1 MVPPRQRPETSSRR
15 QNCKPRTMDVN
26 FTPLLPAAQLLV
38 TALVVMLRD
47 LFIKEHE
54 PKHILVFLSFVG
66 IALAAGE
73 TVALLGVEE
82 RAFNDSIVLDNF
94 ALFFG
99 LIFMF
104 AAALTI
110 LSSIGYVRQAGIQEG
125 EFYSLLLFATVGMML
140 MAGANDLMVFFLGLE
155 TMSVAV
161 YVLTGM
167 LRTDARSSEAAMKYF
182 LMGAFAT
189 GFLLYGIALIYGA
202 TGSTNLNVIADYLAK
217 QPSEW
222 PLYLIGGGFLLLIG
236 FVFKVGAVPFHFWV
250 PDVYEGAP
258 TPVTGFMSVAVK
270 AAAFAAWARIL
281 THKLSPLESDWVF
294 PLWILAIVTMTLGN
308 LLAIGQSSV
317 KRMLA
322 YSSIA
327 HAGYLLI
334 PIVVGEEWGGMPLLF
349 YVAAYA
355 FMTFGAFA
363 VLTSLAEDDNPRE
376 SYRDFAGLGFKRPL
390 LGFAMSLFMLS
401 LAGFPPLGGFVGKFY
416 VFRSAV
422 LAGYVG
428 LAIIGVLNS
437 VLSVVY
443 YLRVIVAM
451 YMEEG
456 GAEGK
461 SLRQLPFVYTAIIVA
476 VIGTIYLGIMPAA
489 TLDWSRIAFSSLE

>member
-1 MVPPRQRPETSSRR
+1 MT
-15 QNCKPRTMDVN
+15 DVN
-26 FTPLLPAAQLLV
+26 LTPLLPAAQVLM
-38 TALVVMLRD
+38 TALVVMLLD
-47 LFIKEHE
+47 LLVKEHE
-54 PKHILVFLSFVG
+54 RGLLAWISVLGL
-66 IALAAGE
+66 ALCGGE
-73 TVALLGVEE
+73 TVLLWGGQEA
-82 RAFNDSIVLDNF
+82 AFGDTLLLDNF
-94 ALFFG
+94 ALFFTQVIIG
-99 LIFMF
+99 

-110 LSSIGYVRQAGIQEG
+110 LSSIHYVRETQIHES
-125 EFYSLLLFATVGMML
+125 EFYVLVLFATVGMIL
-140 MAGANDLMVFFLGLE
+140 MAAANDLIVFFLGLE
-155 TMSVAV
+155 TMSIAV

-167 LRTDARSSEAAMKYF
+167 WRASSRASEAAMKYF

-202 TGSTNLNVIADYLAK
+202 TGSTNLNQISAYLIESPAD
-217 QPSEW
+217 W
-222 PLYLIGGGFLLLIG
+222 PLYLVGGALLLLVG
-236 FVFKVGAVPFHFWV
+236 FAFKIGAVPFHFWV

-281 THKLSPLESDWVF
+281 THKLSPLDSEWAF
-294 PLWILAIVTMTLGN
+294 PLWILAIATMTVGN
-308 LLAIGQSSV
+308 LLAITQSSV

-334 PIVVGEEWGGMPLLF
+334 ALIAGEEWGGMPLLF
-349 YVAAYA
+349 YLLAYG
-355 FMTFGAFA
+355 FVTLGAFA
-363 VLTSLAEDDNPRE
+363 VLTCLAETDQPRE
-376 SYRDFAGLGFKRPL
+376 EYHDFAGMGFRRPFLGM
-390 LGFAMSLFMLS
+390 AMSLFMLS
-401 LAGFPPLGGFVGKFY
+401 LAGFPPLAGFVGKFY

-422 LAGYVG
+422 LAGDVT

-437 VLSVVY
+437 LLSVIY

-461 SLRQLPFVYTAIIVA
+461 SFGQSPYLYVAIALA
-476 VIGTIYLGIMPAA
+476 VGGTVYLGILPAA
-489 TLDWSRIAFSSLE
+489 ALEWSRMAFSSLD

>member
-1 MVPPRQRPETSSRR
+1 
-15 QNCKPRTMDVN
+15 MDVN
-26 FTPLLPAAQLLV
+26 LLPLLPAIQVLL

-47 LFIKEHE
+47 LFIDEDK
-54 PKHILVFLSFVG
+54 PRGYLAFLSLIG
-66 IALAAGE
+66 IGLAAAE
-73 TVALLGVEE
+73 AVALWGVKES
-82 RAFNDSIVLDNF
+82 AFNEGIVLDNF
-94 ALFFG
+94 ALFFA
-99 LIFMF
+99 LIFLLI
-104 AAALTI
+104 AALTI
-110 LSSIGYVRQAGIQEG
+110 LSSTQYVRQASIQEG
-125 EFYSLLLFATVGMML
+125 EYYALILFATLGMMI
-140 MAGANDLMVFFLGLE
+140 MAAANDLLVFFLGLE

-167 LRTDARSSEAAMKYF
+167 WRGSARSSEASMKYF

-202 TGSTNLNVIADYLAK
+202 TGSTNLNLIADYLLE
-217 QPSEW
+217 QPAEW
-222 PLYLIGGGFLLLIG
+222 PIYLIGGGFLLLIG
-236 FVFKVGAVPFHFWV
+236 FAFKVGAVPFHFWV

-294 PLWILAIVTMTLGN
+294 PLWIVAVATMTLGN
-308 LLAIGQSSV
+308 LLAINQTSV

-363 VLTSLAEDDNPRE
+363 VLSSLAEDNNPRE
-376 SYRDFAGLGFKRPL
+376 SYRDFAGLGFNRPL

-461 SLRQLPFVYTAIIVA
+461 SFLQLPLVYTAIVLA
-476 VIGTIYLGIMPAA
+476 VIGTLYLGIMPAA

>member
-1 MVPPRQRPETSSRR
+1 
-15 QNCKPRTMDVN
+15 MDIN

-38 TALVVMLRD
+38 TALVVLLRD
-47 LFIKEHE
+47 LFIEEHK
-54 PKHILVFLSFVG
+54 PKDILVFLSLVG

-73 TVALLGVEE
+73 TLALWGVQES
-82 RAFNDSIVLDNF
+82 AFNDSIVLDNF
-94 ALFFG
+94 ALFFA
-99 LIFMF
+99 LIFLM
-104 AAALTI
+104 AAGLTI
-110 LSSIGYVRQAGIQEG
+110 LSSIGFVRQAGIHEG
-125 EFYSLLLFATVGMML
+125 EFYALVLFATVGMML
-140 MAGANDLMVFFLGLE
+140 MAAANDLMVFFLGLE
-155 TMSVAV
+155 TMSIAV

-167 LRTDARSSEAAMKYF
+167 FRTDSRSSEAAMKYF

-202 TGSTNLNVIADYLAK
+202 TGSTNLDLIADYLAG

-236 FVFKVGAVPFHFWV
+236 FAFKVGAVPFHFWV

-258 TPVTGFMSVAVK
+258 TPITGFMSVAVK

-281 THKLSPLESDWVF
+281 LHKLSALDSDWLF
-294 PLWILAIVTMTLGN
+294 PLWIITIATMTFGN
-308 LLAIGQSSV
+308 LLAISQSSV

-334 PIVVGEEWGGMPLLF
+334 PIVVGAEWGGLPLLF
-349 YVAAYA
+349 YVLTYS
-355 FMTFGAFA
+355 FMTIGAFA
-363 VLTSLAEDDNPRE
+363 VLSCLSERDDRRE
-376 SYRDFAGLGFKRPL
+376 NYSDFAGLGFKRPF
-390 LGFAMSLFMLS
+390 LGLAMSLFMLS
-401 LAGFPPLGGFVGKFY
+401 LAGFPPLGGFAGKFY
-416 VFRSAV
+416 IFRAAV
-422 LAGYVG
+422 LSGHVG

-437 VLSVVY
+437 LLSVIY

-451 YMEEG
+451 YMEDG

-461 SLRQLPFVYTAIIVA
+461 SFRQASAVYIAIALAAIA
-476 VIGTIYLGIMPAA
+476 TLYLGILPASA
-489 TLDWSRIAFSSLE
+489 LSWSRIAFASLE

>member
-1 MVPPRQRPETSSRR
+1 
-15 QNCKPRTMDVN
+15 MDVN
-26 FTPLLPAAQLLV
+26 LLPLLPAIQVLL
-38 TALVVMLRD
+38 TALVVLLRD
-47 LFIKEHE
+47 LFIDDHE
-54 PKHILVFLSFVG
+54 PKGFLAFISLTG
-66 IALAAGE
+66 IGLAAVE
-73 TVALLGVEE
+73 AVALWGAQES
-82 RAFNDSIVLDNF
+82 AFSDSVVLDSF
-94 ALFFG
+94 ALFFA
-99 LIFMF
+99 LIFLLV
-104 AAALTI
+104 AALTV
-110 LSSIGYVRQAGIQEG
+110 LSSIHYVRQVGIHEG
-125 EFYSLLLFATVGMML
+125 EYYALVLFATVGMML
-140 MAGANDLMVFFLGLE
+140 MAAANDLLVFFLALE

-167 LRTDARSSEAAMKYF
+167 WRRSERSSEAAMKYF

-189 GFLLYGIALIYGA
+189 GFLLYGIAWVYGA
-202 TGSTNLNVIADYLAK
+202 TGSTNLNVIAQHLVEQSSD
-217 QPSEW
+217 W
-222 PLYLIGGGFLLLIG
+222 PLYLTGGGFLLLVG
-236 FVFKVGAVPFHFWV
+236 FAFKVGAVPFHFWV

-258 TPVTGFMSVAVK
+258 TPVAGFMSVAVK

-281 THKLSPLESDWVF
+281 THKLSPLDGDWLL
-294 PLWILAIVTMTLGN
+294 PLWIVAVATMTLGN

-363 VLTSLAEDDNPRE
+363 VLSSLGDGDRPRE
-376 SYRDFAGLGFKRPL
+376 NYSDLAGLGFKRPL
-390 LGFAMSLFMLS
+390 LGLAMSLFMLS

-422 LAGYVG
+422 LSGNLA

-437 VLSVVY
+437 LLSVIY

-461 SLRQLPFVYTAIIVA
+461 GFRQSPCVYAAIIVA
-476 VIGTIYLGIMPAA
+476 VIGTVYLGILPATA
-489 TLDWSRIAFSSLE
+489 LDWSRFAFASLE

>member
-1 MVPPRQRPETSSRR
+1 
-15 QNCKPRTMDVN
+15 MDVN
-26 FTPLLPAAQLLV
+26 FTPLLPTAQLLV

-47 LFIKEHE
+47 LFIEEHE
-54 PKHILVFLSFVG
+54 PKRILVFLSLVG
-66 IALAAGE
+66 IGLAAGE
-73 TVALLGVEE
+73 TLALWGVQKS
-82 RAFNDSIVLDNF
+82 AFHDSIVLDNF
-94 ALFFG
+94 AHYFA
-99 LIFMF
+99 LIFML
-104 AAALTI
+104 AAGLTI
-110 LSSIGYVRQAGIQEG
+110 LSSIDYVRQAGIHEG
-125 EFYSLLLFATVGMML
+125 EFYALVLFATVGMML
-140 MAGANDLMVFFLGLE
+140 MAAANDLMVFFLGLE
-155 TMSVAV
+155 TMSIAV

-167 LRTDARSSEAAMKYF
+167 WRTNSRSSEAAMKYF

-202 TGSTNLNVIADYLAK
+202 TGSTNLDLISDYLAE

-236 FVFKVGAVPFHFWV
+236 FAFKVGAVPFHFWV

-281 THKLSPLESDWVF
+281 LHKLSALDSDWLF
-294 PLWILAIVTMTLGN
+294 PLWIITIGTMTLGN
-308 LLAIGQSSV
+308 LLAITQSSV

-334 PIVVGEEWGGMPLLF
+334 AIVVGAEWGGSALLF
-349 YVAAYA
+349 YLLAYA
-355 FMTFGAFA
+355 PMTLGAFA
-363 VLTSLAEDDNPRE
+363 VLLALKDGEKDNE
-376 SYRDFAGLGFKRPL
+376 SYDDFAGVGLKRPF
-390 LGFAMSLFMLS
+390 LGMAMSIFMLS
-401 LAGFPPLGGFVGKFY
+401 LAGFPPLGGFAGKFY
-416 VFRSAV
+416 VFRAAV
-422 LAGYVG
+422 LSGHIG
-428 LAIIGVLNS
+428 LAIMGVLNS
-437 VLSVVY
+437 LLSVIY

-461 SLRQLPFVYTAIIVA
+461 SFRQATAVYVAIAVA
-476 VIGTIYLGIMPAA
+476 VIGTLYLGILPASA
-489 TLDWSRIAFSSLE
+489 LNWSRIAFASLE

>member
-1 MVPPRQRPETSSRR
+1 
-15 QNCKPRTMDVN
+15 MDAN
-26 FTPLLPAAQLLV
+26 LLPLLPAIQVLA
-38 TALVVMLRD
+38 TALVVLLRD
-47 LFIKEHE
+47 LFIEDHE
-54 PKHILVFLSFVG
+54 PKGFLALLSLIG
-66 IALAAGE
+66 IGLAAVE
-73 TVALLGVEE
+73 TVALWGAHES
-82 RAFNDSIVLDNF
+82 AFNDSIVLDSF
-94 ALFFG
+94 ALYFA
-99 LIFMF
+99 LIFLLVG
-104 AAALTI
+104 ALTI
-110 LSSIGYVRQAGIQEG
+110 LSSIHYVRLMEIHEG
-125 EFYSLLLFATVGMML
+125 EYYALVLFAVLGMML
-140 MAGANDLMVFFLGLE
+140 MAAANDLLLFFLGLE

-167 LRTDARSSEAAMKYF
+167 WRSSARSSEAAMKYF

-202 TGSTNLNVIADYLAK
+202 TGSTNLSAIADYLLE
-217 QPSEW
+217 QPAEW
-222 PLYLIGGGFLLLIG
+222 PLYLVGGGFLLLVG
-236 FVFKVGAVPFHFWV
+236 FAFKVGAVPFHFWV

-258 TPVTGFMSVAVK
+258 TPVAGFMSVAVK
-270 AAAFAAWARIL
+270 AAAFAAWTRIL
-281 THKLSPLESDWVF
+281 THKLSPLDSDWTV
-294 PLWILAIVTMTLGN
+294 PVWVLAVATMTLGN

-327 HAGYLLI
+327 HAGYLLVA
-334 PIVVGEEWGGMPLLF
+334 IVAGEEWGGMPLLF

-363 VLTSLAEDDNPRE
+363 VLSCLAESDNPRE
-376 SYRDFAGLGFKRPL
+376 KYSDFAGLGFKRPL
-390 LGFAMSLFMLS
+390 LGLAMSLFMLS

-422 LAGYVG
+422 LAGHLG

-437 VLSVVY
+437 LLSVVY

-456 GAEGK
+456 GAEGR
-461 SLRQLPFVYTAIIVA
+461 SFRQSPYIYVVIIIALV
-476 VIGTIYLGIMPAA
+476 GTIYLGILPAA
-489 TLDWSRIAFSSLE
+489 MLDWSRVAFAALD

>member
-1 MVPPRQRPETSSRR
+1 MIV
-15 QNCKPRTMDVN
+15 M
-26 FTPLLPAAQLLV
+26 AA
-38 TALVVMLRD
+38 
-47 LFIKEHE
+47 
-54 PKHILVFLSFVG
+54 
-66 IALAAGE
+66 
-73 TVALLGVEE
+73 
-82 RAFNDSIVLDNF
+82 
-94 ALFFG
+94 
-99 LIFMF
+99 
-104 AAALTI
+104 
-110 LSSIGYVRQAGIQEG
+110 
-125 EFYSLLLFATVGMML
+125 
-140 MAGANDLMVFFLGLE
+140 ANDLIVFFLGLE

-161 YVLTGM
+161 YVLTGIW
-167 LRTDARSSEAAMKYF
+167 RSSARSSEAAMKYF

-189 GFLLYGIALIYGA
+189 GFLLYGIAWVYGA
-202 TGSTNLNVIADYLAK
+202 TGSTNLNVIAQHLVE
-217 QPSEW
+217 QPSDW
-222 PLYLIGGGFLLLIG
+222 PLYLTGGGFLLLVG
-236 FVFKVGAVPFHFWV
+236 FAFKVGAVPFHFWV

-258 TPVTGFMSVAVK
+258 TPVAGFMSVAVK

-281 THKLSPLESDWVF
+281 THKLSPLDGDWLL
-294 PLWILAIVTMTLGN
+294 PLWIVSVATMTLGN

-363 VLTSLAEDDNPRE
+363 VLSSLGDGDRPHENYSDL
-376 SYRDFAGLGFKRPL
+376 AGLGFKRPL
-390 LGFAMSLFMLS
+390 LGLAMSHFQVS
-401 LAGFPPLGGFVGKFY
+401 LAGVTPLGGFVGKFY

-422 LAGYVG
+422 LSGNLA

-437 VLSVVY
+437 LLSVIY

-461 SLRQLPFVYTAIIVA
+461 GFRQSPSVYAAIIVA
-476 VIGTIYLGIMPAA
+476 VIGTIYLGILPATA
-489 TLDWSRIAFSSLE
+489 LDWSRFAFASLE